1 MGYYFLEIL
10 MASNYDTSVVQGD
23 TLKFL
28 FYLQNP
34 TGTTGYNLSGCTLA
48 MQVRKGYYPA
58 TLISTYQTYV
68 PVGSTPASY
77 PEGFIGGLSA
87 SATGGTVYI
96 SLGSSYTSQLASEA
110 TAKYDIQIKNSTDN
124 SIQTVLRGSLTVLP
138 DVTRI

>member
-1 MGYYFLEIL
+1 MGYYFLENI

-58 TLISTYQTYV
+58 TLVSTYQTYI

-110 TAKYDIQIKNSTDN
+110 TAKYDIQIKSPTDT
-124 SIQTVLRGSLTVLP
+124 SIQTILRGSLTIVP